1 MRYYK
6 LEQMLNY
13 LTIRVKSITYRIL
26 ILMSFSC
33 GGGEDRLYS
42 QEQVEEDIPL
52 ILKMNYPM
60 EDGYYKIDYPNNRP
74 HSYIS
79 VEYQTEGMR
88 RIYWTSTDSFT
99 IVHMGYPI
107 TEPIIN
113 YSTYS
118 RDDGSGKQ
126 MIYLYEPFIGDTL
139 QVIGC
144 VDNDNCKSVS
154 FIVE

>member
-1 MRYYK
+1 MIK
-6 LEQMLNY
+6 IIVLL
-13 LTIRVKSITYRIL
+13 SL
-26 ILMSFSC
+26 IGC
-33 GGGEDRLYS
+33 VGGEDRLYS
-42 QEQVEEDIPL
+42 QEHVEEDIPL
-52 ILKMNYPM
+52 ILTMNYPM
-60 EDGYYKIDYPNNRP
+60 EDEYYKIDYPNNRP
-74 HSYIS
+74 HSYTS

-88 RIYWTSTDSFT
+88 RIYWTSIDSFT

-118 RDDGSGKQ
+118 REDGSGKQ

-139 QVIGC
+139 SILGC
-144 VDNDNCKSVS
+144 VDIGNCESLS

>member
-1 MRYYK
+1 MGCGNFNPFNSTINSNNNSDEPIL
-6 LEQMLNY
+6 LE
-13 LTIRVKSITYRIL
+13 
-26 ILMSFSC
+26 
-33 GGGEDRLYS
+33 LY
-42 QEQVEEDIPL
+42 
-52 ILKMNYPM
+52 MNYPIKN
-60 EDGYYKIDYPNNRP
+60 GYYKIDYPNNRP
-74 HSYIS
+74 HSYTS

-126 MIYLYEPFIGDTL
+126 MIYLYQDFINDTL
-139 QVIGC
+139 MIRGC
-144 VDNDNCKSVS
+144 ISESNCKELE
-154 FIVE
+154 FIIY

>member
-1 MRYYK
+1 MIK
-6 LEQMLNY
+6 IIVLL
-13 LTIRVKSITYRIL
+13 
-26 ILMSFSC
+26 LMIGC
-33 GGGEDRLYS
+33 VGGEDRLYS

-88 RIYWTSTDSFT
+88 RIYWTSIDSFT

-118 RDDGSGKQ
+118 GDDGSGKQ
-126 MIYLYEPFIGDTL
+126 MIYLYQDFINDTL
-139 QVIGC
+139 MIRGC
-144 VDNDNCKSVS
+144 ISESNCKELK
-154 FIVE
+154 FIIY